1 MRSLLFLMLFIPLLS
16 IAQNKRKGKVS
27 YSKGTLFA
35 EVGLNKTNYLN
46 NSVQFQ
52 GIGYDFTLANGNP
65 KDNIIGTN
73 GPQID
78 AKIGYYIEK
87 HWALNLGY
95 NRINYRYYDNGA
107 VTINGKINPGVDPS
121 GYFSGSYVNQLVS
134 LDSNQF
140 VFANE
145 AISIFSLGLTRT
157 DHLFALGSQRNFLV
171 SSNIGANL
179 GALVS
184 NSTFNF
190 AGKNETGT
198 TSLSGISFSGNV
210 GLRFE
215 FFKKMYLL
223 TNFTTG
229 YHNQFSIRTREAEL
243 NAKAIQ
249 GVWFTQFNA
258 AIGMLFYIRPT
269 NDCSTCPVW

>member
-1 MRSLLFLMLFIPLLS
+1 MQRLVFLFFFIPL
-16 IAQNKRKGKVS
+16 IGFGQNSRKGKVS

-35 EVGLNKTNYLN
+35 EVGLNKTNYLSN
-46 NSVQFQ
+46 TVQFQ
-52 GIGYDFTLANGNP
+52 GVGYDFTIANGNP
-65 KDNIIGTN
+65 QDNMIGSS
-73 GPQID
+73 GPQLD
-78 AKIGYYIEK
+78 AKIGYYVGK

-95 NRINYRYYDNGA
+95 NRMNYRYYDNGS
-107 VTINGKINPGVDPS
+107 VTLNGKINPGVDPS
-121 GYFSGSYVNQLVS
+121 GNWSGSYVNDAVS

-140 VFANE
+140 LFANE
-145 AISIFSLGLTRT
+145 ALSNFSLGLTRT
-157 DHLFALGSQRNFLV
+157 DHIIAIGSQRNFVLASV
-171 SSNIGANL
+171 LGANI

-190 AGKNETGT
+190 AGKNESGT
-198 TSLSGISFSGNV
+198 SSLSGINFTGNA

-215 FFKKMYLL
+215 FFKKIYLL

-229 YHNQFSIRTREAEL
+229 YHNQFSIRTREAEI

-249 GVWFTQFNA
+249 GVWFTQFNV
-258 AIGMLFYIRPT
+258 AIGMLFYVRPT